1 MLKKIEISTSTPKNL
16 WCKFIHDNRYFDGCK
31 FLEIDLRKC
40 SFIEPFHLV
49 SLACLIEEYYIKDVK
64 IEFTNQ
70 YENIE
75 LYEYLSSINFFNLWI
90 EDRKIKPI
98 PSSKSNSLNLYKIQA
113 ESISEYVVLAKK
125 YFEDNFNTNKDW
137 YSLNIALA
145 ELFNNIVDHSES
157 IVLGFTITQYY
168 PTLGKVKIAICDF
181 GLGIPTTINA
191 FLKNNYENELA
202 THKALEKA
210 FEIRMSSKKHP
221 HNKGFGLNTIYSI
234 IEKQE
239 GFLNVV
245 SNDAMAKFENDTFK
259 SFPIKHNFIGTNFE
273 LILIVDKF
281 DDLNQDDL
289 TEEFAF

>member
-16 WCKFIHDNRYFDGCK
+16 WCKFIHDNKYFNGCEI
-31 FLEIDLRKC
+31 LEIDFRKC

-49 SLACLIEEYYIKDVK
+49 SLACLIEEYYINHVK
-64 IEFTNQ
+64 IEFINQ
-70 YENIE
+70 YDNIE

-90 EDRKIKPI
+90 VNRLIEPI
-98 PSSKSNSLNLYKIQA
+98 PAVKRNSLNLYKIKS

-125 YFEDNFNTNKDW
+125 YFEDNFDTNKDW

-181 GLGIPTTINA
+181 GLGIPTTINT
-191 FLKNNYENELA
+191 FIKSNEENELP
-202 THKALEKA
+202 THIALEKS

-221 HNKGFGLNTIYSI
+221 HNKGFGLNTIYTI
-234 IEKQE
+234 IEEQN
-239 GFLNVV
+239 GCLNVV
-245 SNDAMAKFENDTFK
+245 SNDVMAKYENGNFK
-259 SFPIKHNFIGTNFE
+259 SFKIKHNFTGTNFE
-273 LILIVDKF
+273 IILNVNKF
-281 DDLNQDDL
+281 DELNQDEL